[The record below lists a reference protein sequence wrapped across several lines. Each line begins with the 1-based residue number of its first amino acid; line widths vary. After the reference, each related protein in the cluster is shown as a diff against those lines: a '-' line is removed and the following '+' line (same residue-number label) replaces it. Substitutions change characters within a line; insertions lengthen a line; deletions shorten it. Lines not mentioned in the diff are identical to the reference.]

1 MQHSPRAA
9 ALFAA
14 LCFSIVLSGCG
25 SSGEAEESPAAK
37 DSPLTEFL
45 ASAYGADLSPEEQE
59 KKYAEEDRKREEL
72 VAQCM
77 KEEGFEYKPN
87 VQSFSFSEGSAEE
100 WNPDSREWVSQY
112 GYGMANYPGREDME
126 SNNATEYEDPNADYV
141 ATLSESEQTAFY
153 EALNGPFPDEEDMPA
168 DGEAVEWD
176 WSTAGCFGFAQHE
189 VGGEDPTSAEEHKPL
204 MDAMNTLY
212 EDMMAS
218 PELSDLDAQWAACM
232 ADAGHP
238 GFSAQQ
244 DAQNSINEKM
254 NAVYENSVP
263 TATATSAASGETAPA
278 GPDEAAMDAVADE
291 EVELA
296 TADLDCR
303 EKTDYRDKM
312 QEVQF
317 KREQQFV
324 DDHKAELEA
333 FRADLEQGS

>member
-1 MQHSPRAA
+1 M
-9 ALFAA
+9 
-14 LCFSIVLSGCG
+14 
-25 SSGEAEESPAAK
+25 
-37 DSPLTEFL
+37 
-45 ASAYGADLSPEEQE
+45 ASAYGTDLSPEEQQ

-87 VQSFSFSEGSAEE
+87 VQSFSFSEGTAEE

-112 GYGMANYPGREDME
+112 GYGMVNFPGREETD
-126 SNNATEYEDPNADYV
+126 SSNATEYEDPNADYV
-141 ATLSESEQTAFY
+141 GTLSESEQAAFY
-153 EALNGPFPDEEDMPA
+153 EALYGPTPDEEDMPA

-176 WSTAGCFGFAQHE
+176 WSAAGCSGWAQHE
-189 VGGEDPTSAEEHKPL
+189 RDGDNAMTSDEHKPL
-204 MDAMNTLY
+204 MDAMNSLW
-212 EDMMAS
+212 EDTMSA
-218 PELSDLDAQWAACM
+218 PEISALNAEWAGCM
-232 ADAGHP
+232 ADAGYP

-254 NAVYENSVP
+254 NAAYENSVP
-263 TATATSAASGETAPA
+263 TATATGAASGETAPA
-278 GPDEAAMDAVADE
+278 GPDGADMSELGKE
-291 EVELA
+291 EIELA
-296 TADLDCR
+296 LADLDCR
-303 EKTDYRDKM
+303 EKTEYRDKM

>member
-1 MQHSPRAA
+1 M
-9 ALFAA
+9 
-14 LCFSIVLSGCG
+14 
-25 SSGEAEESPAAK
+25 
-37 DSPLTEFL
+37 TEFM

-59 KKYAEEDRKREEL
+59 KKYAEEDRQREEL

-112 GYGMANYPGREDME
+112 GYGMVNFPGREETD
-126 SNNATEYEDPNADYV
+126 SSDATEYEDVNADY
-141 ATLSESEQTAFY
+141 AETLSESERTAFY
-153 EALNGPFPDEEDMPA
+153 EALYGPAPDEEDMPA

-176 WSTAGCFGFAQHE
+176 WSTAGCSGWAQHE
-189 VGGEDPTSAEEHKPL
+189 RDGDNAMTSDEHKPL
-204 MDAMNTLY
+204 MDAMNTLW
-212 EDMMAS
+212 EDAMSA
-218 PELSDLDAQWAACM
+218 PEISTLNAEWAACM

-254 NAVYENSVP
+254 NAAYENSAP

-278 GPDEAAMDAVADE
+278 GSDEADMSELGKE
-291 EVELA
+291 EIELA
-296 TADLDCR
+296 LADLDCR
-303 EKTDYRDKM
+303 EKTEYRDKM
-312 QEVQF
+312 LEVQF